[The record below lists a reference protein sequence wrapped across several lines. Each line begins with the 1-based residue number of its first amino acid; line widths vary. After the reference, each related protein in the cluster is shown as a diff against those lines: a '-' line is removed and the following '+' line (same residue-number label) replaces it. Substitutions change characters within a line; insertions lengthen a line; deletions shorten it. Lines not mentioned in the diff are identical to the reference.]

1 MTDLV
6 DKYGYASSGE
16 SFSIADKNEVWV
28 MEMIGKGAEK
38 GAVWIAVRIPDDA
51 ISGHANEP
59 RIRKVNLK
67 DKKNVLY
74 SKDLIKFA
82 RKRGYFSGKDEDF
95 SFADAF
101 DRP

>member
-51 ISGHANEP
+51 ISGRTPTSRA
-59 RIRKVNLK
+59 
-67 DKKNVLY
+67 
-74 SKDLIKFA
+74 SA
-82 RKRGYFSGKDEDF
+82 R
-95 SFADAF
+95 
-101 DRP
+101 